1 MQLRRWI
8 IIFVVVGIYCIIIN
22 PIERKL
28 KQRVK
33 NKGLLY
39 LYTFLIGFSILMA
52 LYFVA
57 DLIGF
62 GLWD

>member
-8 IIFVVVGIYCIIIN
+8 IIFVVVGIYCIIIS
-22 PIERKL
+22 PIQRKL

-33 NKGLLY
+33 NIGLLY
-39 LYTFLIGFSILMA
+39 LYNFLIGFSILMA
-52 LYFVA
+52 LYFIA

-62 GLWD
+62 GIWD